1 MIKENGSRMLIIN
14 SSCAHPP
21 PGNCEHLR
29 ALSVLGGRALA
40 YPRATPGLLTHTH
53 TVSVSKYN
61 NGGVSRKTSSPSTIG
76 FYVKGWSKLWRFSKV
91 CFLDFMHFSLLIKP
105 QLGLSLSI
113 HCSVIE
119 KDQREYAFKTYTTIS
134 RGWGICPLIS
144 SPPRVFAIQNRKNA
158 YALRLAPGGG
168 GGGHGCSWN

>member
-1 MIKENGSRMLIIN
+1 MPI
-14 SSCAHPP
+14 PP
-21 PGNCEHLR
+21 LPGQLR
-29 ALSVLGGRALA
+29 AFARIVSPGGPRISLPQGN
-40 YPRATPGLLTHTH
+40 PRAFDTHTH

-113 HCSVIE
+113 HCSVIA
-119 KDQREYAFKTYTTIS
+119 KDQCEYAFKTYTTIS

-144 SPPRVFAIQNRKNA
+144 SPPRVFAIQN
-158 YALRLAPGGG
+158 
-168 GGGHGCSWN
+168 